1 MGLNPTSKWACWAF
15 LAQTPSMDRKAQH
28 SFSPSIGGGPNAK
41 TIQQKETKETTEQK
55 KTYTRERKKRS
66 KESAKLI
73 EWRRKIRNKLCR
85 RNTTW
90 TRNGTRA
97 LIWRSVDSST
107 LRSVEPLPVSFSSVS
122 LCFSFSFYYFSGRFD
137 WYVLALLRFVRYRR
151 AVFAFH
157 IWNVLLLKFDCQL
170 WE

>member
-1 MGLNPTSKWACWAF
+1 
-15 LAQTPSMDRKAQH
+15 MDRKAQH

-41 TIQQKETKETTEQK
+41 TIQQKETKETREQK

-73 EWRRKIRNKLCR
+73 EWRRTIRNKLCR